1 MAKTVRASAAIAA
14 PAAVIFACLADYKQA
29 DVFIEG
35 LEQLTPNGSRTV
47 GQGARF
53 DAVLKVATRTL
64 RTTIEIAALEPDR
77 LITWS
82 SAGDD
87 GQRLTF
93 RLSAGQGETIVEFTV
108 DYEEPGG
115 VAGAAR
121 RRLHRPGRPA
131 PKRDGARSDLRE
143 QVSEA
148 S

>member
-1 MAKTVRASAAIAA
+1 LAKTVRASAAIAA

-93 RLSAGQGETIVEFTV
+93 RLSAGQGETIVELTV

-115 VAGAAR
+115 VAGALMAPFIAQVVQHRSETALAR
-121 RRLHRPGRPA
+121 
-131 PKRDGARSDLRE
+131 LRE
-143 QVSEA
+143 QVSEP